1 MAKIDAVGQ
10 PSPITLARAGQG
22 SGQNRGA
29 CSVTRLNRLLLM
41 LTFCPL
47 KYRIFHGIPAKD
59 SGGATIE
66 DTQVVVGCKQIK
78 IYVRISKEKN
88 TFDVHNANIKG
99 KIV

>member
-1 MAKIDAVGQ
+1 M
-10 PSPITLARAGQG
+10 P
-22 SGQNRGA
+22 
-29 CSVTRLNRLLLM
+29 
-41 LTFCPL
+41 TFCSF
-47 KYRIFHGIPAKD
+47 KCGIFKGISIKD

-78 IYVRISKEKN
+78 IYVRISAEKN